1 MNELREAI
9 NYFMDLAFKTEQR
22 KGKDAAL
29 TMLCEKVIK
38 YAHLAERALREKA
51 EREKGCEWCGVK
63 KLEIPI
69 MYNGEECGK
78 AWLYEADDGWALFL
92 EYNGEIDY
100 VDVSSCPNC
109 GRKLKED

>member
-1 MNELREAI
+1 MNEIERAI
-9 NYFMDLAFKTEQR
+9 KTIEHISDLDTKHHLNISNYDL
-22 KGKDAAL
+22 L
-29 TMLCEKVIK
+29 TAIE
-38 YAHLAERALREKA
+38 ALREKA

-63 KLEIPI
+63 KLAIPI

-92 EYNGEIDY
+92 ECNGEIDY

-109 GRKLKED
+109 GRKLKETDK